1 MTTAISNAISTASTS
16 TTSNAASSTLMGN
29 KTQTNDPAAMQDRFL
44 KLLVAQ
50 MNNQDPMNP
59 MDNAQLTSQMAQI
72 NTVSGIQELNQ
83 AVSNISSQFGAMQM
97 LQGSGLI
104 GRDVMYAGNQLNVHN
119 GVAKGA
125 VDLAASVED
134 LKIQITNDAGQ
145 VIDTVALGAQAAGR
159 ANFSWDASSYNGSGN
174 VYMKVIATAGGKA
187 MDTTGYVAGT
197 VKSVSADN
205 KGGLSL
211 LLQNGKQLSYS
222 GVQSIL

>member
-1 MTTAISNAISTASTS
+1 MTTAISNAISTAASS
-16 TTSNAASSTLMGN
+16 TTSNAASSALLGN

-50 MNNQDPMNP
+50 MNNQDPMSP

-104 GRDVMYAGNQLNVHN
+104 GRDVMYAGNQLNVQN

-134 LKIQITNDAGQ
+134 LKIQITNSAGT
-145 VIDTVALGAQAAGR
+145 VLDTVALGAKSAGR
-159 ANFSWDASSYNGSGN
+159 TSFSWDASSYTGSGN
-174 VYMKVIATAGGKA
+174 VYMKVVATAGGKA
-187 MDTTGYVAGT
+187 MDATGFVAGT
-197 VKSVSADN
+197 VKSVGADT
-205 KGGLSL
+205 KGALSL
-211 LLQNGKQLSYS
+211 QLQNGQQLSYS
-222 GVQSIL
+222 DVQSIL

>member
-1 MTTAISNAISTASTS
+1 MSTTLTNATATPTSTAAN
-16 TTSNAASSTLMGN
+16 NAASSALLGN

-104 GRDVMYAGNQLNVHN
+104 GRDVMYAGNQLNVQN

-134 LKIQITNDAGQ
+134 LKIQITNDTGQ

-159 ANFSWDASSYNGSGN
+159 ANFSWDASSYKGSGN
-174 VYMKVIATAGGKA
+174 VYMKVTATAGGKA

-211 LLQNGKQLSYS
+211 LLQNGKQLNYS